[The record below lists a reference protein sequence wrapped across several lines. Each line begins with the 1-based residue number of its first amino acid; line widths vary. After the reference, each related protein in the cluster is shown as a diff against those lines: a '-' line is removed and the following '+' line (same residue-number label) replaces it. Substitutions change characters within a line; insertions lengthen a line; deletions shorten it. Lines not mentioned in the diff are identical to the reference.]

1 MATRIVLADD
11 HKIIRDGLRSLLD
24 QQSDIEVVSEA
35 GDGRTAIER
44 VRTLAPDV
52 VVMDIGMP
60 GLNGIEAT
68 RRIVAESPGVKVIG
82 LSIHSDKRFVAG
94 LLSAGASRYLPKD
107 CAFEELAQAVRT
119 VAANQVYL
127 SPTITG
133 MVVKDYVQH
142 LSTTDSSDLIALTN
156 REREVLQLLAEGM
169 TTKQI
174 ALQLSMS
181 TKTVETHRQHL
192 MQKLDL
198 HSIAELTKY
207 AIRTGLTSLGG

>member
-94 LLSAGASRYLPKD
+94 LLSAGASGYLPKD